1 MSFTADHLLSLTP
14 GTTPYSDALQ
24 RYRLAMRGGDMDA
37 LLALT
42 SLATELAFA
51 RGDDPSPDDELVH
64 EVFDCYHKTAYQ
76 TGAHADFP
84 FGTAVHAKYN
94 DLRHRHAGMSEAAHS
109 CLEHELGNGVQRTQA
124 AVDAGIA
131 PAAPLLRELRDLHE
145 WHQLQHVARHFW
157 IDAGDA
163 DLVGDFTVIWR
174 ALRENHS
181 ADDRSAAQHVVL
193 KWSLRD
199 DISLLEKLAMH
210 LSQTLTSLVMT
221 SSAGVLLTQVMHLL
235 IEHEDSER
243 AAVAMRV
250 LHRYEAA
257 GVWGELRSY
266 AALLAEH
273 KPVADMV
280 DLLGRD
286 DGNSGE
292 TWAVL
297 LHEYVLRGHTYE
309 AGGVATDFLRTLR
322 DTGHPLA
329 VLPARLLPP
338 ETGLLDLV
346 YEYPAAPDDVVPNTA
361 TSFGPSRADAGV
373 GDRRALTSA
382 LRSLRTSALGWG
394 NAKVMAETYAFSE
407 PQSVTAVHP
416 DSLST
421 LPFEPFQRD
430 NLVVSQIGLPTVYR
444 ELFGSAA
451 RGGIYDSGQRN
462 AYGRLAMWQ
471 SVAALA
477 GVPMTSID
485 DVSEA
490 ARACTW
496 WSFTSDWFY
505 RMYSMGYLAM
515 RPDGG
520 SMAVLAVDDYD

>member
-24 RYRLAMRGGDMDA
+24 RYLLAMRGGDIDA

-51 RGDDPSPDDELVH
+51 RGDDPSPEDDVIH
-64 EVFDCYHKTAYQ
+64 EVFDRYHKTAYQ
-76 TGAHADFP
+76 SGAHVNFP
-84 FGTAVHAKYN
+84 FGCAVHAKYRN
-94 DLRHRHAGMSEAAHS
+94 LRDVHADMSEAAHR
-109 CLEHELGNGVQRTQA
+109 CLEHELGNGLHHLQY
-124 AVDAGIA
+124 AVDAGMA
-131 PAAPLLRELRDLHE
+131 PATPLLRELKDLHE

-157 IDAGDA
+157 IDAGDP
-163 DLVGDFTVIWR
+163 DLVADFSVIWR
-174 ALRENHS
+174 ALRENNS
-181 ADDRSAAQHVVL
+181 ADDRSEAQRVVV
-193 KWSLRD
+193 KWSARD
-199 DISLLEKLAMH
+199 DITLMEKLAMH
-210 LSQTLTSLVMT
+210 LSRTLNSLVLT

-235 IEHEDSER
+235 IEHADFER

-266 AALLAEH
+266 ATLLAEH
-273 KPVADMV
+273 HPVDDMV
-280 DLLGRD
+280 NLLGRD

-297 LHEYVLRGHTYE
+297 LHEYALRGHTYR
-309 AGGVATDFLRTLR
+309 ADGAATEFLRTLR
-322 DTGHPLA
+322 DSGHPLG
-329 VLPARLLPP
+329 VLPARLLPC

-346 YEYPAAPDDVVPNTA
+346 YERPAPPDDVVPNTA
-361 TSFGPSRADAGV
+361 ISFGPSRADAGV

-407 PQSVTAVHP
+407 AQSVTAVHP

-451 RGGIYDSGQRN
+451 RGGIYDGGQRN